1 MRAANFSWQV
11 TARFQIAQWAERP
24 QLEEGLALLP
34 ELNPGSNSLSTK
46 GISIMKCDKGCT
58 AASIL
63 LAGLLLTTAGCST
76 SSKDERSEG
85 RSLDDKHLTERIQKS
100 MDEDPVYKF
109 GGVHVKAFAGEV
121 QLSGFVNTDEQKR
134 RADEIAQE

>member
-1 MRAANFSWQV
+1 
-11 TARFQIAQWAERP
+11 
-24 QLEEGLALLP
+24 
-34 ELNPGSNSLSTK
+34 
-46 GISIMKCDKGCT
+46 MKCDKGCT

-134 RADEIAQE
+134 RADEIAQETSGATKVYDALALKPLAPSPTGRTGPGTQSRIYSSPPQQQPAPSSQ